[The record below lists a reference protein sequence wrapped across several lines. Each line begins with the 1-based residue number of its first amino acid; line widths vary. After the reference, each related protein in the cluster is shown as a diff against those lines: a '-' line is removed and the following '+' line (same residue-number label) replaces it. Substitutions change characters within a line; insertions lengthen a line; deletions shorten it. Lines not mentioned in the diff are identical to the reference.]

1 MRFNEISKKAVPYS
15 FPKKSNVLK
24 EVLASSVQ
32 KLEVLKKEKESFLT
46 QKLKNP
52 SDLEDQRIH
61 LEGKL
66 KQLKM
71 ENEALKSKKENK
83 KNEPSGV
90 EREILNEID
99 NYKKQIE
106 EMQKQH
112 EKNLQI
118 IRSLKEKRGDLSA
131 REGSEAGDKE
141 LEKLWKIE
149 KNLKSSLKSSDAK
162 YKQMLKEMENNA
174 EKLTADKIC
183 LQMKIL
189 KTNQQERLLQMTI
202 DKSLGDGEHNFT
214 DANFLYKPSLK
225 GLYH

>member
-1 MRFNEISKKAVPYS
+1 M
-15 FPKKSNVLK
+15 
-24 EVLASSVQ
+24 
-32 KLEVLKKEKESFLT
+32 T
-46 QKLKNP
+46 QKIKNP
-52 SDLEDQRIH
+52 LDLEEQRIH

-66 KQLKM
+66 KLLKI
-71 ENEALKSKKENK
+71 ENEALKIKQNK
-83 KNEPSGV
+83 KNESSGV
-90 EREILNEID
+90 EKEILAEIE
-99 NYKKQIE
+99 NYKKRIE

-112 EKNLQI
+112 DKNLQV
-118 IRSLKEKRGDLSA
+118 IRNLKEKRGDLSA
-131 REGSEAGDKE
+131 VEGTDAGDKE

-162 YKQMLKEMENNA
+162 YKQMLKELENNA
-174 EKLTADKIC
+174 EKLNADKIC